1 MAEQWNLDDLTRRA
15 FGDRSGV
22 SDPIIPQG
30 GYDPQ
35 VIARAQARDRN
46 KPPMPAPTPKASEA
60 SGGSRIDKSNLAD
73 NDPHK
78 SNADIAYVVRTGG
91 GDYPVFY
98 KGSPSAEKWHAE
110 YAANKQ
116 AGHDVYNSEVTG
128 LSYKIQNGGSG
139 SSGGQ
144 RQMTPA
150 EAGHAAAER
159 SRAESAQRGISPE
172 SAEAGHQAAMRTRA
186 AFEKTRA
193 ENEANKPTNYLG
205 YFNKGWFGAD
215 DNSDQQTYADM
226 ERDQNLLKAGLGI
239 GTSAS
244 LASWALGKGTNIA
257 AAGKYTKP
265 LAGALNKSTGVIGG
279 ALGGVAK
286 RIVPALAG
294 TLAVSA
300 VEKAMMQGMDPTKD
314 IDWSDFGYTLLDAG
328 LAAGTMGILS
338 KELNPSSVGRATGKV
353 VGKLS
358 RLGKSAKTAETAA
371 EEGSAAWKFKNYPE
385 IQVPQGRPMPER
397 MPRGFI
403 GETSAPVQAPAQ
415 TPASLAKE
423 VTETQPSYSTTTGA
437 WRKKP
442 EPSYLER
449 DAFGGNKHYPKGNGP
464 HLQHGGAI
472 HKMRGGL
479 RTMKLKKFT
488 K

>member
-1 MAEQWNLDDLTRRA
+1 MVEQFNLDDVTRRG

-35 VIARAQARDRN
+35 AIARANGGNGN

-110 YAANKQ
+110 YATNKQ

-128 LSYKIQNGGSG
+128 LSYKIQGGGSG

-159 SRAESAQRGISPE
+159 SRAESARRGISPE

-193 ENEANKPTNYLG
+193 ENANKGKDY
-205 YFNKGWFGAD
+205 YSWFGRGAFG
-215 DNSDQQTYADM
+215 NSDITDNEEFKNYD
-226 ERDQNLLKAGLGI
+226 EYDKVLLGLAEGTTAAKFLGNFMPKGGTGVAGKLISKVSPLASKATSKLMQVPAAGLVYTGVTRALAQA
-239 GTSAS
+239 TSNDPDIHVDYEKLGRNLVVGAS
-244 LASWALGKGTNIA
+244 LGLLSDPNA
-257 AAGKYTKP
+257 AARKLGQSMRIAKNTGRSVKDV
-265 LAGALNKSTGVIGG
+265 LRDANKAEGNGWMDKEPEI
-279 ALGGVAK
+279 AK
-286 RIVPALAG
+286 RIMKFFG
-294 TLAVSA
+294 S
-300 VEKAMMQGMDPTKD
+300 EKAAP
-314 IDWSDFGYTLLDAG
+314 
-328 LAAGTMGILS
+328 
-338 KELNPSSVGRATGKV
+338 
-353 VGKLS
+353 
-358 RLGKSAKTAETAA
+358 KTQ
-371 EEGSAAWKFKNYPE
+371 WKFNNYPE
-385 IQVPQGRPMPER
+385 MNMPQGRPMPER

-403 GETSAPVQAPAQ
+403 GETSAPAQ
-415 TPASLAKE
+415 TPASLAEE
-423 VTETQPSYSTTTGA
+423 VTGGA
-437 WRKKP
+437 WQGAWKKKP

-449 DAFGGNKHYPKGNGP
+449 DAFGGNKHFSNGSGP